1 MSSPV
6 LHGNKKHHC
15 INQAPN
21 VRYKRRRVV
30 SPAVEKAVCEAT
42 SLDIISKSDIGPLM
56 HHEAA
61 RNVAKQKPQELNDK
75 SAISLFCRKSCVA
88 EQPEQKVKEQT
99 FGSERHDNVSSF
111 QS

>member
-6 LHGNKKHHC
+6 LNGNKKHHC

-30 SPAVEKAVCEAT
+30 IPAVEKAVCEAT

-61 RNVAKQKPQELNDK
+61 RNVAKQKPQELKDK
-75 SAISLFCRKSCVA
+75 SATVETAERSPGGPPKYSIGTKVRKVRSC
-88 EQPEQKVKEQT
+88 
-99 FGSERHDNVSSF
+99 S
-111 QS
+111 